1 MVGFA
6 TLLVGGFSRFGV
18 WREIVL
24 AFGLL
29 IAIDGIRGVIVDPVR
44 EDAGLWPL
52 MYIPSAIGAVLVL
65 GMLFQASNPKWYR
78 RFRSGKR
85 RSTP

>member
-18 WREIVL
+18 WREIVI

-29 IAIDGIRGVIVDPVR
+29 IAIDGLRGVIVDPVR
-44 EDAGLWPL
+44 EDASMWPL
-52 MYIPSAIGAVLVL
+52 MYVPSLLGSLLVGL
-65 GMLFQASNPKWYR
+65 MLFQASNPNWLR
-78 RFRSGKR
+78 RLR
-85 RSTP
+85 RKEATA

>member
-18 WREIVL
+18 WREIVI

-29 IAIDGIRGVIVDPVR
+29 IAIDGLRGVIVDPVR
-44 EDAGLWPL
+44 EDGSMWPL
-52 MYIPSAIGAVLVL
+52 MYVPSLLGSLLVVL
-65 GMLFQASNPKWYR
+65 MLFQASNPNWLR
-78 RFRSGKR
+78 RLR
-85 RSTP
+85 RKGATA